1 MDKPVLV
8 NIGCGRVWHPYWIN
22 LDHQPTSPEVRPF
35 DLRKPLPFES
45 GTVDAVYASHLL
57 EHLDR
62 TEGARLMQECRR
74 VLKPGGIV
82 RIVVPD
88 LEDLCKFYLQRLNA
102 VCERP
107 TAKNETSYDWA
118 YLQLLDQ
125 HVRRRTGGELVEYLD
140 RPGLIGN
147 DDIRDRL
154 SNNVRIL
161 LEERARRDW
170 IAPSA
175 HLHEAQEHRPAAQKR
190 FEAIRSIRG
199 RIRDT
204 VVAVARRVLPGSL
217 IDGLETTAFLRL
229 GELHR
234 VGYDRFSLPR
244 LLEQAGFDNVAVL
257 NADQSSIPGFTTS
270 GLDTVDGRP
279 RKPGSLFVEARRPLR
294 SGITMPAPVFE
305 ADEVAARRAERQR
318 RTA

>member
-35 DLRKPLPFES
+35 DIRKPLPFES
-45 GTVDAVYASHLL
+45 GTVDAVYASHVL

-62 TEGARLMQECRR
+62 EEGLGLLQECRR
-74 VLKPGGIV
+74 VLKPGGIL

-88 LEDLCKFYLQRLNA
+88 LEDLCRFYLDRLNA
-102 VCERP
+102 VCEQP
-107 TAKNETSYDWA
+107 TAKNETAYDWA

-140 RPGLIGN
+140 RPGLIAN
-147 DDIRDRL
+147 EHIADRL

-175 HLHEAQEHRPAAQKR
+175 HLYEAQEHRPAAQRR
-190 FEAIRSIRG
+190 FEAIRSLRG
-199 RIRDT
+199 RVRNLLVGI
-204 VVAVARRVLPGSL
+204 ARKILPASL
-217 IDGLETTAFLRL
+217 VDGLETAAFLRL

-234 VGYDRFSLPR
+234 IGYDRFSLPR
-244 LLEQAGFDNVAVL
+244 LLEQAGLDNVAVMS
-257 NADQSSIPGFTTS
+257 ASESSIDGFSTS

-294 SGITMPAPVFE
+294 TTITMPAPVFE
-305 ADEVAARRAERQR
+305 ADEVAARRAERLR
-318 RTA
+318 RSA

>member
-35 DLRKPLPFES
+35 DIRKPLPFEDGS
-45 GTVDAVYASHLL
+45 VDAVYASHVL

-62 TEGARLMQECRR
+62 EEGLGLLRECRR
-74 VLKPGGIV
+74 VLKPAGIV

-88 LEDLCKFYLQRLNA
+88 LEDLCRFYLQRLEA

-107 TAKNETSYDWA
+107 TAGNETSYDWA

-140 RPGLIGN
+140 RPGLIAN
-147 DDIRDRL
+147 EDVSDRL

-161 LEERARRDW
+161 LQERARRDW

-175 HLHEAQEHRPAAQKR
+175 HLHEAQTHQVGAQKR
-190 FEAIRSIRG
+190 FEAVRGIRAKIRAWVL
-199 RIRDT
+199 RIVRQ
-204 VVAVARRVLPGSL
+204 VLPASL
-217 IDGLETTAFLRL
+217 TDSLETAAFLRL

-244 LLEQAGFDNVAVL
+244 LLEQAGFDKVAVMG
-257 NADQSSIPGFTTS
+257 AVESSISGFATS

-279 RKPGSLFVEARRPLR
+279 RKPGSLFVEALRPLR
-294 SGITMPAPVFE
+294 SAVTMPSPVFE

-318 RTA
+318 RTG